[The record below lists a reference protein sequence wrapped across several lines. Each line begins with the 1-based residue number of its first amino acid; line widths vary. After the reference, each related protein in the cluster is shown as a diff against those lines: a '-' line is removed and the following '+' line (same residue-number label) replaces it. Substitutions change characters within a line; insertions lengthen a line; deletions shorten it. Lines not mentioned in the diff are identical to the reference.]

1 MTPESGREGDPG
13 SPLPRPCLGPQ
24 LCSPHECRLCS
35 PVPAPSGP
43 LSLTPSLPDTA
54 GGCSGLGVGSLT
66 APACP
71 RGSGTLGEPPPLAEW
86 RVGLC
91 RVTRGLG
98 GAGVHGFT
106 RAVAASKADG
116 ESGPVPMTSC
126 RRRGTGP
133 ARAPSQDAPGTQ
145 SAAGGPAPP
154 RPRGASSAFPAV
166 TRSEAQ
172 SACGSG
178 AWLLGADVPAPG
190 HSQDSR
196 DPVVSS
202 LPGWPSWCENLPL

>member
-86 RVGLC
+86 RMGLC

-126 RRRGTGP
+126 RRRGAGP
-133 ARAPSQDAPGTQ
+133 A
-145 SAAGGPAPP
+145 
-154 RPRGASSAFPAV
+154 RPRGASSTFPAV

-178 AWLLGADVPAPG
+178 AWLLGAGVPAPG

-202 LPGWPSWCENLPL
+202 LPGWPSRCENLPL